1 MLKTSH
7 IWLLLEDIASD
18 TDSSSVAIAKVIKAI
33 SETSLTEAFPVTDM
47 SSMVEVGAFLLTSNI
62 PQAIRALAINNLAD
76 DTLIFFSYGDGD
88 AVTVKD
94 FGRSLIETTSLSL
107 STIKRNAVFSS
118 PLSSRTTFFLTTI

>member
-1 MLKTSH
+1 M
-7 IWLLLEDIASD
+7 EDIASD

-76 DTLIFFSYGDGD
+76 DTLIFFLLWGW
-88 AVTVKD
+88 
-94 FGRSLIETTSLSL
+94 GR
-107 STIKRNAVFSS
+107 RYC
-118 PLSSRTTFFLTTI
+118 